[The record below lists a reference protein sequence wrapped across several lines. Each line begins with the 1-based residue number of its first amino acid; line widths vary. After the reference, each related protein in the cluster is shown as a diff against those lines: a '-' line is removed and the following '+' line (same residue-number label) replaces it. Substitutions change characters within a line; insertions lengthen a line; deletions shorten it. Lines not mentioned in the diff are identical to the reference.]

1 MTVFGIGVFI
11 AGWIYSVGAFGFF
24 LGVSL
29 GWIPALIMAHI
40 ADFLFILVLMQI
52 MTLVAVRREM
62 AGRHPARSPRVIGRS
77 LQRANIY
84 EGPSAVSRLV
94 TSILYAVA
102 APFRLIA
109 RVLRRIKDV
118 GLAVFEV
125 INRYA
130 LHAAAFVI
138 IGGIAAMVFEREI
151 DGTCTQ
157 LQLAQTRSAA
167 SEIWLRDQGISPDD
181 VRTSGNHDLWARY
194 ALLNDDD
201 WAWNKALEYRK
212 DTWSIPM
219 LEAEIV
225 WPQVCVFRALE
236 SRT

>member
-1 MTVFGIGVFI
+1 MTIFGIGVFI

-29 GWIPALIMAHI
+29 GWIPALIIAHI
-40 ADFLFILVLMQI
+40 ADLVFVVLLVQI

-62 AGRHPARSPRVIGRS
+62 AGRGPVHPPRIIGQS

-94 TSILYAVA
+94 TSILYAIT

-109 RVLRRIKDV
+109 RGLRRIRDV
-118 GLAVFEV
+118 ALAAFEV
-125 INRYA
+125 MNRYA
-130 LHAAAFVI
+130 LHAAALVI

-167 SEIWLRDQGISPDD
+167 SELWLRDQGISPDD